1 MDENANGKRLKAVT
15 AAKDRANTKR
25 DELARV
31 KRLKGVSEVSLS
43 SENLEDDEIL
53 TDDES
58 ELLLE
63 LDDEEQANGER
74 ELSEYEKLR
83 EDNIRRNREKARELG
98 FNI

>member
-1 MDENANGKRLKAVT
+1 MQSMHAHAYPAEPNQVW
-15 AAKDRANTKR
+15 
-25 DELARV
+25 
-31 KRLKGVSEVSLS
+31 
-43 SENLEDDEIL
+43 
-53 TDDES
+53 
-58 ELLLE
+58 E